1 MSQETRNHDRKCILD
16 QIGILRE
23 KKILGSNHNYSDPVL
38 QPSLTNTELYFKSMQ
53 IIVRSNILSNTLS
66 NNDHPG
72 LLESSVD
79 SDKNYRAR
87 DANV

>member
-1 MSQETRNHDRKCILD
+1 
-16 QIGILRE
+16 
-23 KKILGSNHNYSDPVL
+23 
-38 QPSLTNTELYFKSMQ
+38 MQ

-66 NNDHPG
+66 NNDLPG
-72 LLESSVD
+72 LLESSLD